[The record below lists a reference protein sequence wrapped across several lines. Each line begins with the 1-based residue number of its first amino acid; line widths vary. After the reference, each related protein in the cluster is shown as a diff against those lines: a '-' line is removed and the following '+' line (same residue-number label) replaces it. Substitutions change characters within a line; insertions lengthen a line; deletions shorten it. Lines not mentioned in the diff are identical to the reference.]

1 MAAGSVVV
9 VLMIVDGLF
18 SNLPIIYGMAV
29 SLVVFVGVSLLTPG
43 LPEERMRAWE
53 RRLEGADTPR

>member
-1 MAAGSVVV
+1 
-9 VLMIVDGLF
+9 MIVDGLF

-29 SLVVFVGVSLLTPG
+29 SLVVFVGVSLLTPR

-53 RRLEGADTPR
+53 RRLAGADTPR